1 MFTKWGENTR
11 RGKNPSPS
19 KRLRSYLRFLRRF
32 PQCLHLGFPSHS
44 QSDGKKIKDD
54 FTSLFHL
61 NFHSGQDEPLTFWK
75 IISSTDSSPLDRV
88 IPFLVS
94 LEDKWKA
101 VRSFLEYVLKR
112 SLPESLCDLWEEIKH
127 WDTNVS
133 SSLKPN
139 SSLDEFIIEAF
150 QKKRGVCRHRTLCL
164 IWIFLRLDVESYY
177 GSYRCFSVETGKQ
190 VSGHAMTFVPLGDDF
205 LLICCGPEVLTEED
219 QHVDDQHDDHYP
231 VFQNN
236 YPAISKVGTS
246 DGTHSKRRRR
256 RRRRTRP
263 LPRRKRFPRR
273 RPSTKRRCNS
283 RKQKIR
289 RGRGLVRRRS

>member
-1 MFTKWGENTR
+1 MFTRRRTR
-11 RGKNPSPS
+11 RGKGKSPS
-19 KRLRSYLRFLRRF
+19 KKYRDFLRSLNFIGKSLNMGCPS
-32 PQCLHLGFPSHS
+32 PQ
-44 QSDGKKIKDD
+44 QSGKIKKEE
-54 FTSLFHL
+54 FTSICWV
-61 NFHSGQDEPLTFWK
+61 NFSNTQYQPLEFWK
-75 IISSTDSSPLDRV
+75 IISSTDSSSPDKVISFLD
-88 IPFLVS
+88 S
-94 LEDKWKA
+94 LEEEWIKKHA
-101 VRSFLEYVLKR
+101 FLEYVLKR
-112 SLPESLCDLWEEIKH
+112 HLPYSLCELWKEIKH

-164 IWIFLRLDVESYY
+164 MWIFLKLGVESFYS
-177 GSYRCFSVETGKQ
+177 SYRCFSVETGKQ
-190 VSGHAMTFVPLGDDF
+190 VSGHAMTFVPLEEEDDF

-219 QHVDDQHDDHYP
+219 QLVDDQHDDHYP
-231 VFQNN
+231 VFQDN
-236 YPAISKVGTS
+236 YPPISKGETS
-246 DGTHSKRRRR
+246 ERRRR